1 MTQIEATDQ
10 QTRRA
15 ATDAFTNEVIR
26 TSLVS
31 ITTEMKTNL
40 MRAAYTAQ
48 IYEAED
54 FTVGLFDADGN
65 TLSIGL
71 GLPMFIR
78 GLSDSI
84 KAKIAHWGKENILP
98 GDILLTNDPD
108 IMGSHLNH
116 MIFTTPVFHD
126 GELVA
131 FSSSMGHWQDV
142 GGVLGGITQDIY
154 SEGIQVPLVKL
165 YKAGVEDE
173 ELTELIAMNCRS
185 SDDALGDMRAQIAA
199 IRTGERRLLD
209 VLRKYGNNAFRA
221 SIEEIFDQSER
232 FARAEVASIPDGVYE
247 AEAFMDDDG
256 IVLGK
261 HIPIVV
267 KVVVE
272 GNQMTIDLS
281 GVGAQVAGYFNAGI
295 TAGRSAAEVAFKFLT
310 TPTLYPINDGAFRA
324 LNVVLPPGRV
334 ISASRPAP
342 VRRWMTVP
350 MTVVDTVF
358 KALAPACPE
367 RVLAGH
373 HADLNGSGAFGF
385 ISSNG
390 GLRPGTKQG
399 VNAAGGG
406 WGAKFDE
413 DGMSVTKCLNDGDT
427 HNTPVEAG
435 EVRAPIIIVERSLRI
450 DSGGPGKFRGGLGLY
465 QEQETRVPALYHAM
479 VERTQ
484 CAPWGLLGGKAGL
497 ANRIGVVRKDGTVE
511 RFPSGKVEPLSL
523 AAGDGWIS
531 ELGGGGGFWNP
542 LERDPAAVLRDVGLG
557 YVSIGAA
564 RADYGVVISQDGR
577 RFELDEAATTDLRA
591 CLRARQEEGE

>member
-1 MTQIEATDQ
+1 VTHVEETVQG
-10 QTRRA
+10 RRRT

-31 ITTEMKTNL
+31 ITREMKTNL

-84 KAKIAHWGKENILP
+84 KAKIAHWGKENIAP

-126 GELVA
+126 GELMA

-154 SEGIQVPLVKL
+154 SEGIQVPLVKIF
-165 YKAGVEDE
+165 KAGVQDD
-173 ELTELIAMNCRS
+173 ELTEMIAMNCRS
-185 SDDALGDMRAQIAA
+185 SDDAMGDMRAQIAA
-199 IRTGERRLLD
+199 IRTGERRLRDL
-209 VLRKYGNNAFRA
+209 LRRYGNDAFRE
-221 SIEEIFDQSER
+221 SIRLMFDQSER
-232 FARAEVASIPDGVYE
+232 VARAEVASIPDGVYE

-256 IVLGK
+256 VVIGK
-261 HIPIVV
+261 HIPIAV
-267 KVVVE
+267 KVIVS
-272 GNQMTIDLS
+272 GDQMTIDLS

-385 ISSNG
+385 ISSSTG

-435 EVRAPIIIVERSLRI
+435 ENRAPIIIVERSMRI

-465 QEQETRVPALYHAM
+465 QQQETRVPALYHAM

-484 CAPWGLLGGKAGL
+484 CAPWGLLGGKPGL

-511 RFPSGKVEPLSL
+511 RFPSGKVEPLTL

-531 ELGGGGGFWNP
+531 ELGGGGGFWSP
-542 LERDPAAVLRDVGLG
+542 LERDPEAVLRDVRLG
-557 YVSIGAA
+557 YVSIGSA
-564 RADYGVVISQDGR
+564 RDDYGIVVSQHDR
-577 RFELDEAATTDLRA
+577 RFELDEAATADLRA
-591 CLRARQEEGE
+591 RLQAEEP